1 MSRIA
6 YYLVLKPLSLL
17 PFPALYL
24 LSDLLYLVLY
34 RLLGFRK
41 KVVRRNLV
49 RSFPD
54 QGRPELRRIERRFYR
69 HFTDLLMEAVKLF
82 SITRQELTERC
93 RIENPE
99 VFDDDIRAGRRII
112 ATSGHYGNWE
122 MAAQS
127 LSATVNMRLIG
138 IYSPLK
144 DKFMDRKMRESR
156 GKFGMELV
164 SNRQVDAAFLERRP
178 GAEAFLFATD
188 QTPSNPRKA
197 WWTLFLHQETPVFF
211 GAEKYAT
218 RYDCPVYY
226 CHYDKVG
233 RGRYTIRFERL
244 VENAAQTEH
253 GTVSRSHTRR
263 LEQDIMAVPEWWLWT
278 HRRWKRERPADIP
291 LEARG

>member
-17 PFPALYL
+17 PYPALYL

-34 RLLGFRK
+34 RLIGFRT
-41 KVVRRNLV
+41 KVVRQNLRN
-49 RSFPD
+49 SFPD
-54 QGRPELRRIERRFYR
+54 RQPSELRRIESRFYL
-69 HFTDLLMEAVKLF
+69 HFTDLLVEAVKLF
-82 SITRQELTERC
+82 SISREALTDRC

-99 VFDDDIRAGRRII
+99 IFDRDIKEGRRII

-122 MAAQS
+122 MAAQA
-127 LSATVNMRLIG
+127 LSATVNIRLLG

-164 SNRQVDAAFLERRP
+164 SSRQVEAAFLNQRE

-188 QTPSNPRKA
+188 QAPSNPRKA
-197 WWTLFLHQETPVFF
+197 WWTQFLNQETPVFF
-211 GAEKYAT
+211 GAEKYAA

-226 CHYDKVG
+226 CHYEKVG
-233 RGRYTIRFERL
+233 RGRYVIRFEL
-244 VENAAQTEH
+244 LADHAAQTEH
-253 GTVSRSHTRR
+253 GTVSRLHTRR
-263 LEQDIMAVPEWWLWT
+263 LEQDILAVPEWWLWT
-278 HRRWKRERPADIP
+278 HRRWKRQRPADIP
-291 LEARG
+291 LEA